1 MKSFLF
7 FTKDGYTYDNLHNEA
22 NNMQILG
29 HGDGNNI
36 FEAFSNFKK
45 NQSYIKAQAF
55 TNVMAIQTIG
65 DTIFNLE
72 L

>member
-7 FTKDGYTYDNLHNEA
+7 YTSDGYTYDNKGYEA

-29 HGDGNNI
+29 HGEGNDVL
-36 FEAFSNFKK
+36 EALAYLK
-45 NQSYIKAQAF
+45 QHQDYIKKQAF
-55 TNVMAIQTIG
+55 KNVMAIQTIG
-65 DTIFNLE
+65 DSILNLE